1 MFFNL
6 YFFLTIIFSYFY
18 FSTHFQFL
26 LLLLFFLISFF
37 FFFFFTSLP
46 SPVSV
51 SLSSTSTSSHSSSP
65 SSSFC
70 SRIVA
75 LFRLSAR
82 MINRDLFT
90 NSIIELFKLFLPT
103 GNVKQEDI
111 NDIKNDIDY
120 ALNGTDDLT
129 STIDTHKKKLVL
141 NSPGFDPTLL
151 AELSGQVSSGIWR
164 VLTTNLEVLPTLT
177 LSQWQIVFDVIGT

>member
-1 MFFNL
+1 
-6 YFFLTIIFSYFY
+6 
-18 FSTHFQFL
+18 
-26 LLLLFFLISFF
+26 
-37 FFFFFTSLP
+37 
-46 SPVSV
+46 
-51 SLSSTSTSSHSSSP
+51 
-65 SSSFC
+65 
-70 SRIVA
+70 
-75 LFRLSAR
+75 

-151 AELSGQVSSGIWR
+151 TELSGQVSSGIWR

-177 LSQWQIVFDVIGT
+177 LSQWQIIFDVIGT